1 MVLIVFFFLTTNDL
15 QQQLDDAERI
25 PKATIDIMKDQVF
38 GFDTFFVT
46 SQEPYEVNNWD
57 LMIFLLYKSEFINI
71 FLSNCV
77 YRPPFAVLTQLMH
90 AVTSRPALG
99 LRQLTEYANAFKV
112 IVYFIYTPIWND

>member
-57 LMIFLLYKSEFINI
+57 LMIFLLYKSEFINS

-77 YRPPFAVLTQLMH
+77 YRTPFAV
-90 AVTSRPALG
+90 
-99 LRQLTEYANAFKV
+99 
-112 IVYFIYTPIWND
+112 